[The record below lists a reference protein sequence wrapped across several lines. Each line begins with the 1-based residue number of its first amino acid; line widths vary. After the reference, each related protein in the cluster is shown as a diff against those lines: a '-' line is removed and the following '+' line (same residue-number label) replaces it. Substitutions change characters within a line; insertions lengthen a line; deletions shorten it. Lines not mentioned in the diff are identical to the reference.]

1 MSALSLPGAIL
12 AMLLAAQDASDIAD
26 EASRGSSAADTT
38 RVVLL
43 GTGNPNPDPDR
54 SGPAVAIVAG
64 GHPYLVDC
72 GPGVVRRAEAA
83 RRKGVEVLEAS
94 KLDIV
99 FLTHLHSD
107 HTLGCP
113 DLLLSP
119 WVTDR
124 ASPLRVYGPPGTRAL
139 FDGLLAAY
147 EADIR
152 NRTTGLQP
160 HEEGGWRAEVTEI
173 DPGVAYEDEHVRVT
187 AFLVPHD
194 GWASAYGYR
203 FETADRT
210 VVVSG
215 DTRPSDAVVEA
226 CRGCD
231 VLVHEV
237 YSDAAFARLPVE
249 WQRYHADAHTSASEL
264 ARLAGRARPRLLVL
278 YHQLFWGASEEELL
292 AEVKRGYDGET
303 VSAHDL
309 DVF

>member
-1 MSALSLPGAIL
+1 M
-12 AMLLAAQDASDIAD
+12 
-26 EASRGSSAADTT
+26 
-38 RVVLL
+38 L

-64 GHPYLVDC
+64 DHPYLVDC

-83 RRKGVEVLEAS
+83 RRKGVAPLES
-94 KLDIV
+94 RKLDIV

-139 FDGLLAAY
+139 FDGILAAY
-147 EADIR
+147 DADIR
-152 NRTTGLQP
+152 NRRTGLQP
-160 HEEGGWRAEVTEI
+160 HNETGWMAEVTEI
-173 DPGVAYEDEHVRVT
+173 EPGVAYEDERVRVT

-194 GWASAYGYR
+194 GWESAYGYR
-203 FETADRT
+203 FETTDRT

-237 YSDAAFARLPVE
+237 YSDAAFAQLPVE

-264 ARLAGRARPRLLVL
+264 ARLAGRARPRLLIL
-278 YHQLFWGASEEELL
+278 YHQLLWGTSEGDLL
-292 AEVKRGYDGET
+292 AEVQRAYQGET

-309 DVF
+309 DVY

>member
-1 MSALSLPGAIL
+1 LRLLIGTL
-12 AMLLAAQDASDIAD
+12 VCLLAVGASGRQPLPAVDAA
-26 EASRGSSAADTT
+26 GLVDTT
-38 RVVLL
+38 QVVML

-64 GHPYLVDC
+64 DHPYLVDC

-83 RRKGVEVLEAS
+83 RRKGVEALEAR

-139 FDGLLAAY
+139 FDGILAAY
-147 EADIR
+147 DADIR
-152 NRTTGLQP
+152 NRRTGLQP
-160 HEEGGWRAEVTEI
+160 HNEGGWAADVTEI
-173 DPGVAYEDEHVRVT
+173 APGTAYEDARVRVI
-187 AFLVPHD
+187 AFAVPHA
-194 GWASAYGYR
+194 GWERAYGYR
-203 FETADRT
+203 FETPDRT
-210 VVVSG
+210 IVISG
-215 DTRPSDAVVEA
+215 DTGPGDAVVEA
-226 CRGCD
+226 CAGCD

-237 YSDAAFARLPVE
+237 YSAAAFAGLPPE
-249 WQRYHADAHTSASEL
+249 WQRYHGDAHTSSTEL
-264 ARLAGRARPRLLVL
+264 AEIARRARPGLLIL
-278 YHQLFWGASEEELL
+278 YHQLFWGTSEEDLL
-292 AEVKRGYDGET
+292 AEVKRGYEGET

>member
-1 MSALSLPGAIL
+1 MIAPALPGAIL
-12 AMLLAAQDASDIAD
+12 ALLLTVHGASDPG
-26 EASRGSSAADTT
+26 SGPGRGAGPADTT

-64 GHPYLVDC
+64 DHPYLVDC

-83 RRKGVEVLEAS
+83 RRKGVAALESA

-139 FDGLLAAY
+139 FAGLLAAY
-147 EADIR
+147 AADIR
-152 NRTTGLQP
+152 NRSSGLQP
-160 HEEGGWRAEVTEI
+160 HEEDGWRAEVTEI
-173 DPGVAYEDEHVRVT
+173 EPGVAYEDDRVRVT

-194 GWASAYGYR
+194 GWETAFGYR

-237 YSDAAFARLPVE
+237 YSDAAFARLPAA
-249 WQRYHADAHTSASEL
+249 WRRYHADAHTSASEL
-264 ARLAGRARPRLLVL
+264 ARIAGRARPRLLVL
-278 YHQLFWGASEEELL
+278 YHQLFWSASEAELL
-292 AEVKRGYDGET
+292 AEVKRGSEGET